1 MKAVVC
7 EAFGGP
13 EVLALREVPDPPA
26 PGAGE
31 VQVRIRARGAQ
42 YVDVLMLAG
51 KYQFR
56 PEPPFIPGSEAAG
69 EVVAVGPDVTRLGIG
84 DRVMSRHRLGAL
96 AELGNANAENCD
108 LIPGG
113 LSVEE
118 AAVFRAAHA
127 YERATEWRK
136 QRPAMA
142 KIGVRSPA

>member
-1 MKAVVC
+1 QTGRSWKSCAPNIRRLSKPKRPIREPRMKAVVC

-13 EVLALREVPDPPA
+13 EVLALREIPAPPP

-69 EVVAVGPDVTRLGIG
+69 EVVAVGPDVT
-84 DRVMSRHRLGAL
+84 
-96 AELGNANAENCD
+96 
-108 LIPGG
+108 
-113 LSVEE
+113 
-118 AAVFRAAHA
+118 
-127 YERATEWRK
+127 
-136 QRPAMA
+136 
-142 KIGVRSPA
+142 